1 MFFYFILALVL
12 SEEKDGII
20 GTLGEFL
27 PFAPKSKIDGRGI
40 LIDYPENKIPLQRFI
55 RFISSFAV
63 TGEETYGLQNVF
75 GYVTPEEGGSD
86 YRVNVTSYGMSGRLS
101 NEDQPSFLFQCE
113 LVSQLEPG
121 HGNLELWGKLTNEQG
136 VNLSILLFN
145 ESVEF
150 YEEVNLH
157 DQIASAVLYVFF
169 VGVVGGILYFIFS
182 KDKAKETKPVSKKK
196 SVQDYAQIH
205 SSDRSRSPSRSS
217 SPGSKRKDSPSAGK
231 TTAGKK

>member
-12 SEEKDGII
+12 STEEKDGII

-27 PFAPKSKIDGRGI
+27 PYAPKSKIDGRGI
-40 LIDYPENKIPLQRFI
+40 LIDYPSNRIPLNQFI

-63 TGEETYGLQNVF
+63 TGEETFGLQTIF

-86 YRVNVTSYGMSGRLS
+86 YRVNVSSYGLSGRLS

-121 HGNLELWGKLTNEQG
+121 KGNLELWGKLTNEQG
-136 VNLSILLFN
+136 VNLSILLYN

-150 YEEVNLH
+150 YEVVNVR
-157 DQIASAVLYVFF
+157 DQVASAILYIFF
-169 VGVVGGILYFIFS
+169 VGVVAGILYFIFS
-182 KDKAKETKPVSKKK
+182 KDKTKETKPVSKKK
-196 SVQDYAQIH
+196 AVQDYSQIH
-205 SSDRSRSPSRSS
+205 SDRSRSS
-217 SPGSKRKDSPSAGK
+217 SPGSKRNNSPSAGK
-231 TTAGKK
+231 K